1 MVSRRGRAKMPEQ
14 EMETRRRVLFL
25 CTHNSARSQM
35 AEGGLLRQLAG
46 DRFEVMS
53 AGTEATFVR
62 PEAIA
67 AMADLGVDISGQ
79 ESDTLDIA
87 TWASPSTTSSPS
99 ATPPTRRARSSPAR
113 RTACTGRSE
122 TPRGLPE
129 AKRNAWGCSER
140 CGMRSWPASSK
151 NSCRRAETS
160 SPPDGLR
167 LLQLLYRCESCGL

>member
-1 MVSRRGRAKMPEQ
+1 MPEQ
-14 EMETRRRVLFL
+14 EVETRRRVLFL

-35 AEGGLLRQLAG
+35 AEGLLRQLAG

-99 ATPPTRRARSSPAR
+99 ATPPKRRARSSPAR
-113 RTACTGRSE
+113 RAASTGHSE
-122 TPRGLPE
+122 TPRGP
-129 AKRNAWGCSER
+129 RGTRRSVSRCSGR
-140 CGMRSWPASSK
+140 CAMRSVGAS
-151 NSCRRAETS
+151 RRS
-160 SPPDGLR
+160 S
-167 LLQLLYRCESCGL
+167 

>member
-1 MVSRRGRAKMPEQ
+1 MPEQ
-14 EMETRRRVLFL
+14 EVETQRRVLFL
-25 CTHNSARSQM
+25 RTHNSALCSQI
-35 AEGGLLRQLAG
+35 AEGLLRQLSG

-99 ATPPTRRARSSPAR
+99 ATPPKRRARSSPAR
-113 RTACTGRSE
+113 RTACTGSSE
-122 TPRGLPE
+122 
-129 AKRNAWGCSER
+129 K

-151 NSCRRAETS
+151 NSCLQAETS